1 MHTFC
6 CKKRFMHTFLSR
18 KRFTHFV
25 RKVFARWKL
34 PSGKFRL
41 FGPLCHHLTICFL
54 LTYYQVKLWDLEAN
68 RRVTIS
74 PLLSFVWFD
83 NQVKLRNELLVY
95 LRFGTMWSPLCTL
108 TVSWSPLTPSHMC
121 NAWYNFTL
129 ISTECALRLPTTYD
143 NQCHPSTKPLKSS
156 KQALDWSESIS
167 NDLQWLLMTTYDY
180 QWLLMTTNDY

>member
-1 MHTFC
+1 MRFTRFC
-6 CKKRFMHTFLSR
+6 RENDLRVFLSR
-18 KRFTHFV
+18 KRFTHFI

-108 TVSWSPLTPSHMC
+108 TVSWSPLTPLHMC
-121 NAWYNFTL
+121 HARYNFPL
-129 ISTECALRLPTTYD
+129 IGTEGVLRLPTIYD
-143 NQCHPSTKPLKSS
+143 HWS
-156 KQALDWSESIS
+156 KKICRPKMIVDVIVRCYIHLRWSC
-167 NDLQWLLMTTYDY
+167 
-180 QWLLMTTNDY
+180 